1 MRRTLIGIDR
11 VLEGETEGRDTDH
24 PARFFLE
31 GSIPGDYLFR
41 NHDSAP
47 GYLPQICFSTS
58 YVACEM
64 HLYSVVVLSVKMV
77 ICAQTEIFP
86 NLN

>member
-1 MRRTLIGIDR
+1 MRRTLIGIRSADR
-11 VLEGETEGRDTDH
+11 VLEGGTEGRDTDH
-24 PARFFLE
+24 PARFLLE

-47 GYLPQICFSTS
+47 GNPPQNFFSTS

-64 HLYSVVVLSVKMV
+64 HLFS
-77 ICAQTEIFP
+77 A
-86 NLN
+86 